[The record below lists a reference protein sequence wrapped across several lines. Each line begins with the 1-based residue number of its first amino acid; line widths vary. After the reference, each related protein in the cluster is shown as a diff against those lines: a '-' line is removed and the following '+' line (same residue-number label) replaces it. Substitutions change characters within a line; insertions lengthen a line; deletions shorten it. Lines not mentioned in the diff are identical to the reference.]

1 MYMSKYYLGQ
11 IRDDNAVLSVFVGR
25 IDEDSIGFYD
35 SEGNLLAEWNPPVP
49 LEAAKEY
56 RDKAPNFLTQIDSLW
71 EDILKSGTS
80 IEKRTRELEAIADEL
95 GLDITEI
102 LSISSFKTSQQVAD
116 RKPDNTVPSIEEQE
130 EETFQNPNIV
140 TDSVHARSEVALNK
154 LVDDRYT
161 LGDILGIDDPNATLI
176 CVDSIDIKGP
186 DKSNSQFSFL
196 IKHSDGTLE
205 KATMFSQD
213 DGTSPD
219 RDVYSSNRDGSSV
232 DKVAVRSMYRINSP
246 LGKNCM
252 ISTSYDSYGMVNL
265 QLGKRDITEQ
275 DFMSV
280 PLENMKLENNTST
293 HYATKEVQNL
303 LDPERG
309 IYQAHKSTEEFSY
322 HTDIGCNNLT
332 LDEADGAENTGH
344 QHTEKEPDSDYYL
357 TIASHILNKNPE
369 LEELYS
375 LQGLAIDLQ
384 KYLNE
389 HPDKTVQDFTEDRV
403 SSCDHY
409 PSYDKS

>member
-1 MYMSKYYLGQ
+1 MKKFYLGQ
-11 IRDDNAVLSVFVGR
+11 IKDDNNVLAIFVGR
-25 IDEDSIGFYD
+25 IDGDSIGFYD
-35 SEGNLLAEWNPPVP
+35 SNGNLIAEWNPPVP
-49 LEAAKEY
+49 LEAAEKY
-56 RDKAPNFLTQIDSLW
+56 SDRAPSFLTQIDSLW
-71 EDILKSGTS
+71 QDILKSGTS
-80 IEKRTRELEAIADEL
+80 IEKRTSELEAIANEL
-95 GLDITEI
+95 GLDIEKI
-102 LSISSFKTSQQVAD
+102 MSFSSFDMSQEVAT
-116 RKPDNTVPSIEEQE
+116 RKKHNEPVAPDKDE
-130 EETFQNPNIV
+130 EENSDFQNPNLV
-140 TDSVHARSEVALNK
+140 TDSVHARSEIALNK

-161 LGDILGIDDPNATLI
+161 LGDILGVDDPNATLI

-186 DKSNSQFSFL
+186 EKSNSQFSFL

-293 HYATKEVQNL
+293 HYATKEVQDM

-309 IYQAHKSTEEFSY
+309 IYQAHKSTKEISS
-322 HTDIGCNNLT
+322 HTDNGCNNLT

-344 QHTEKEPDSDYYL
+344 QHTEKEPNADYYL

-369 LEELYS
+369 LEEFYS

-389 HPDKTVQDFTEDRV
+389 HPDKTVEDFTEDRV